1 MILLWAIVLIS
12 SVDRTNARC
21 LESVHLEHGSTEIV
35 NGSIFSIAIK
45 DTFYKDRKCSPAIAV
60 FLEGKNHFA
69 PVGVQNKKT
78 ILIIN

>member
-1 MILLWAIVLIS
+1 MDPL
-12 SVDRTNARC
+12 
-21 LESVHLEHGSTEIV
+21 
-35 NGSIFSIAIK
+35 FSIAIK

>member
-1 MILLWAIVLIS
+1 MDPL
-12 SVDRTNARC
+12 
-21 LESVHLEHGSTEIV
+21 
-35 NGSIFSIAIK
+35 FSIAIK

-78 ILIIN
+78 ILIINYYMFFKVSKI